1 MDKYKNMIGNKFKYG
16 NVEGI
21 VTALRELDTGMI
33 VADLGNGIVFNV
45 EVLTN
50 VTESGTMSLERFL
63 EESEDNNGEDNIDRE
78 QGD

>member
-21 VTALRELDTGMI
+21 VAALRELNTGMI